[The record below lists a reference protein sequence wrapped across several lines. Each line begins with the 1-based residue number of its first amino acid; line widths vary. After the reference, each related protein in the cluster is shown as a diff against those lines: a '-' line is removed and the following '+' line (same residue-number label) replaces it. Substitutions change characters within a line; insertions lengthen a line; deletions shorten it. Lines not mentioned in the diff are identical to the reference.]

1 MGSSF
6 APHGSGRALRS
17 RIGAPMRAAAPEI
30 PHLIAPAAAPAP
42 LSPRRVEREFR
53 ARLARGAVLR
63 CDGSATASRLLASYA
78 PRHRVDLF
86 DTTYYL
92 GAARQN
98 EDLRFF
104 VGYVAQRVAGAER
117 LHARLFYKDVSLIW
131 RCASHFARS
140 ARENWI
146 GKGDVRTIREGAF
159 DLEVSH
165 ESTTDLPLEVQ
176 DAFEQLN
183 RSAGRIRTDHGAVER
198 VLRRAPDSRIQA
210 FADFTG
216 PRRRARA
223 NPRNLVHGGRP
234 VARFARAG
242 DPASLRF
249 ARGYEPDFRRGA
261 LEHSAAPSSL
271 YGGLVR
277 RFRILSANRRIQY
290 LFMAGPR
297 HVWIIPPQATTTELS
312 SFGVRTVDVA
322 VDDDLCVPGWEY
334 HGGAEEGLSGLDQ
347 IPRGYAGERHP
358 RDPSRADASRWLE
371 ALPVIREFRRTVL
384 RARK

>member
-1 MGSSF
+1 
-6 APHGSGRALRS
+6 
-17 RIGAPMRAAAPEI
+17 MRATAPEI
-30 PHLIAPAAAPAP
+30 PRQIASASAHAPET
-42 LSPRRVEREFR
+42 PRQVEREFR
-53 ARLARGAVLR
+53 ARIARGTELR
-63 CDGSATASRLLASYA
+63 CDGSARPAQLLASYA
-78 PRHRVDLF
+78 PRCRIDLF
-86 DTTYYL
+86 DTSYYL

-104 VGYVAQRVAGAER
+104 VGYVAQRER
-117 LHARLFYKDVSLIW
+117 ERIHARLFYKDVSLIW

-146 GKGDVRTIREGAF
+146 GKGDVRTIRAGEY

-176 DAFEQLN
+176 DAFERLN
-183 RSAGRIRTDHGAVER
+183 RAANRVRYDYDAVER
-198 VLRRAPDSRIQA
+198 VLRRAPDDRIQA
-210 FADFTG
+210 FADFTA

-223 NPRNLVHGGRP
+223 NRRNLVHGGRS

-249 ARGYEPDFRRGA
+249 ARGFEPDFRRGV
-261 LEHSAAPSSL
+261 LERTAVRSSL

-277 RFRILSANRRIQY
+277 RFRILSVNRRIQY

-297 HVWIIPPQATTTELS
+297 HAWIIPPQATTTELS
-312 SFGVRTVDVA
+312 TFGVRTVDVT

-334 HGGAEEGLSGLDQ
+334 HGGPDEGLSELDQ
-347 IPRGYAGERHP
+347 IPPGYAGERHP
-358 RDPSRADASRWLE
+358 RDPSRADASPWLE
-371 ALPVIREFRRTVL
+371 RLPVIREFRRTVL
-384 RARK
+384 RASK

>member
-1 MGSSF
+1 
-6 APHGSGRALRS
+6 
-17 RIGAPMRAAAPEI
+17 MRAAAPEI
-30 PHLIAPAAAPAP
+30 PRQIAPASGPEP
-42 LSPRRVEREFR
+42 RSPRQVEREFR
-53 ARLARGAVLR
+53 ARIARGAELR
-63 CDGSATASRLLASYA
+63 CDGSARPARLLESYA
-78 PRHRVDLF
+78 PRFRIDLF
-86 DTTYYL
+86 DTSYYL

-104 VGYVAQRVAGAER
+104 VGYVAQDTRI
-117 LHARLFYKDVSLIW
+117 HARLFYKDVSLIW

-146 GKGDVRTIREGAF
+146 GKGDVRRLPADGY

-165 ESTTDLPLEVQ
+165 ESTTDLPIEVQ

-183 RSAGRIRTDHGAVER
+183 RAARRIRYDADAVER
-198 VLRRAPDSRIQA
+198 VLRRAPDHRIQA

-223 NPRNLVHGGRP
+223 NPRNLVHRDRP
-234 VARFARAG
+234 VARFLREG
-242 DPASLRF
+242 DPDSLRF
-249 ARGYEPDFRRGA
+249 ARGFEPDFRRGL
-261 LEHSAAPSSL
+261 LERSAAPSSL

-297 HVWIIPPQATTTELS
+297 HAWIIPPQATTTELS
-312 SFGVRTVDVA
+312 TFGVRTVDVA

-334 HGGAEEGLSGLDQ
+334 HGGPEEGLSGLDQ

-371 ALPVIREFRRTVL
+371 QLPVIREFRRTVL
-384 RARK
+384 RARE